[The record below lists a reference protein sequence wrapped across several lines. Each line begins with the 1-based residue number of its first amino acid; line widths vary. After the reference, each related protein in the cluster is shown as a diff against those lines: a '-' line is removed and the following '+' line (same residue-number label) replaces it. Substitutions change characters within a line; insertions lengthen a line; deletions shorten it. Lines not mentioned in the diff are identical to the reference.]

1 VGLWRSMTIVT
12 VAALTLPVAA
22 PAHAGLLGGTTALLT
37 EAVETTVDTTLD
49 VTDELIDTTDPLLD
63 ATTSLIGT
71 LNDPLW
77 STLTSLQQ
85 VTDGVVADLAPAIDP
100 VLLEVATA
108 TGTDLASLTDPLGY
122 GWTSHL
128 PAWPDE
134 DHLRSAATDCPPGKV
149 QCVDQVIRE
158 MTRRYDRLGCDH
170 AAAFAMTYLLTT
182 EEYRRAVEDPHFF
195 RDNAFV
201 NHQDA
206 VFAAVYFDAIDD
218 WRRDRLD
225 LVPPA
230 WRIAL
235 DAGDRQ
241 TANGL
246 GDVLLGM
253 NAHIRRDLPFV
264 LAAIGMVTPEGESRK
279 LDHDRVNV
287 FLERVQGEI
296 RTELA
301 RRHDPTVSAA
311 GVPGT
316 ELDEV
321 GTFHLIQLWR
331 EEAWRKAELL
341 VAAPTLD
348 ARERVARFIEAD
360 AATSALGIRT
370 LFATADPA
378 PRAAHCGAWLA
389 SR

>member
-1 VGLWRSMTIVT
+1 VGLKRSMT
-12 VAALTLPVAA
+12 VATLVALTVPVAA
-22 PAHAGLLGGTTALLT
+22 PAHASLLGGTTSALT
-37 EAVETTVDTTLD
+37 GTVETVVDTTLD
-49 VTDELIDTTDPLLD
+49 GTETLLGTTDPLLD
-63 ATTSLIGT
+63 STTDLIGT

-77 STLTSLQQ
+77 SGLTSLQQ
-85 VTDGVVADLAPAIDP
+85 LTAGVLADLSPIIDP
-100 VLLEVATA
+100 VVVAAATA
-108 TGTDLASLTDPLGY
+108 TGTDLDGLTDPFGY
-122 GWTSHL
+122 GWTNHL
-128 PAWPDE
+128 PAWPDGE
-134 DHLRSAATDCPPGKV
+134 HLRSAATDCPPGKV

-158 MTRRYDRLGCDH
+158 MTRRYQRLGCDH

-182 EEYRRAVEDPHFF
+182 EEYRRAVEDPHYFS
-195 RDNAFV
+195 DNAFL

-225 LVPPA
+225 LVPAA

-241 TANGL
+241 TVNGL
-246 GDVLLGM
+246 GDALLGM

-279 LDHDRVNV
+279 PDHDHVNT

-316 ELDEV
+316 DLDEV
-321 GTFHLIQLWR
+321 GTFHLIQVWR

-341 VAAPTLD
+341 VAAPTPE
-348 ARERVARFIEAD
+348 AHERVARFIEAD
-360 AATSALGIRT
+360 AAASALAIRT
-370 LFATADPA
+370 LFASADPG
-378 PRAAHCGAWLA
+378 PRATHCQTWLDG
-389 SR
+389 S

>member
-1 VGLWRSMTIVT
+1 VAVGLRRSVTIAT
-12 VAALTLPVAA
+12 AVALAFPVAV
-22 PAHAGLLGGTTALLT
+22 PAHAGLLS
-37 EAVETTVDTTLD
+37 TTVGTVVDATLDTTETL
-49 VTDELIDTTDPLLD
+49 LGTTDPLLD
-63 ATTSLIGT
+63 PTTALIGT

-77 STLTSLQQ
+77 STLTSLHA
-85 VTDGVVADLAPAIDP
+85 VTEGVIADLSPAVDP
-100 VLLEVATA
+100 LVLEAATA
-108 TGTDLASLTDPLGY
+108 TGVDLDALTDPLGY

-134 DHLRSAATDCPPGKV
+134 EHLRSAATDCPPGKV

-158 MTRRYDRLGCDH
+158 MTRRYERLGCDH

-195 RDNAFV
+195 RDNAFL

-225 LVPPA
+225 RVPPA

-235 DAGDRQ
+235 DAGDRRV
-241 TANGL
+241 ANGL
-246 GDVLLGM
+246 GDTMLGM

-264 LAAIGMVTPEGESRK
+264 LAAIGMATPDGESRK
-279 LDHDRVNV
+279 PDHDQVNV
-287 FLERVQGEI
+287 FLERVQAEI
-296 RTELA
+296 RVELA
-301 RRHDPTVSAA
+301 RRHDPTVTAA

-316 ELDEV
+316 DLDEV
-321 GTFHLIQLWR
+321 GTFQLIQVWR

-341 VAAPTLD
+341 VAAPTPE

-360 AATSALGIRT
+360 AATSALAIRS
-370 LFATADPA
+370 LFATADPT
-378 PRAAHCGAWLA
+378 PRAAHCAAWLA
-389 SR
+389 GD

>member
-1 VGLWRSMTIVT
+1 VGLKRSMT
-12 VAALTLPVAA
+12 VATLVALAVPVAA
-22 PAHAGLLGGTTALLT
+22 PAHASLLGTTTSTL
-37 EAVETTVDTTLD
+37 ETVVDTTLD
-49 VTDELIDTTDPLLD
+49 GGETLIGTTDPLLD
-63 ATTSLIGT
+63 STTDLIGT

-77 STLTSLQQ
+77 SGLTSLQQ
-85 VTDGVVADLAPAIDP
+85 LTAGVLADLSPAVDPVVVAA
-100 VLLEVATA
+100 ATA
-108 TGTDLASLTDPLGY
+108 TGTDLDALTDPFGY

-128 PAWPDE
+128 PAWPDAE
-134 DHLRSAATDCPPGKV
+134 HLRSAATDCPPGKV

-158 MTRRYDRLGCDH
+158 MTRRYQRLGCDH

-182 EEYRRAVEDPHFF
+182 EEYRRAVEDPHYFS
-195 RDNAFV
+195 DNAFL

-206 VFAAVYFDAIDD
+206 VFAAVYFDAVDD

-241 TANGL
+241 TVNGL
-246 GDVLLGM
+246 GDALLGM

-279 LDHDRVNV
+279 PDHDHVNT

-316 ELDEV
+316 DLDEV
-321 GTFHLIQLWR
+321 GTFHLIQVWR

-341 VAAPTLD
+341 VAAPTPE
-348 ARERVARFIEAD
+348 AHERVARFIEAD
-360 AATSALGIRT
+360 AAASALAIRT
-370 LFATADPA
+370 SFASADPG
-378 PRAAHCGAWLA
+378 PRATHCQAWLDG
-389 SR
+389 S

>member
-1 VGLWRSMTIVT
+1 MGLRRSLT
-12 VAALTLPVAA
+12 VAVAVATALPVAA
-22 PAHAGLLGGTTALLT
+22 PAHAGLLGATTSLT
-37 EAVETTVDTTLD
+37 TSTVEGVVDTTFD
-49 VTDELIDTTDPLLD
+49 ETDALIGTTDPLLD
-63 ATTSLIGT
+63 STTALIGT

-77 STLTSLQQ
+77 SGLSSLHQLTA
-85 VTDGVVADLAPAIDP
+85 GVLADLAPVLDP
-100 VLLEVATA
+100 VVAAAVTA
-108 TGTDLASLTDPLGY
+108 TGTDLDALTDPFAY
-122 GWTSHL
+122 GWTSQL
-128 PAWPDE
+128 PAWPDGE
-134 DHLRSAATDCPPGKV
+134 HLRSAATDCPPGQL

-158 MTRRYDRLGCDH
+158 MARRYDRLGCDH

-182 EEYRRAVEDPHFF
+182 EEYRRAVEDPHYFS
-195 RDNAFV
+195 DNAFL

-206 VFAAVYFDAIDD
+206 VFAAVYFDAFDD

-235 DAGDRQ
+235 DAGERQ
-241 TANGL
+241 TVNGL
-246 GDVLLGM
+246 GDALLGM

-279 LDHDRVNV
+279 PDHDHVNT

-301 RRHDPTVSAA
+301 RRHDPTVAAA

-316 ELDEV
+316 DLDEV
-321 GTFHLIQLWR
+321 GTYHVIQIWR
-331 EEAWRKAELL
+331 EEAWRKAEML
-341 VAAPTLD
+341 VAAPTPE

-360 AATSALGIRT
+360 AATSALAIRS
-370 LFATADPA
+370 LFASADPG
-378 PRAAHCGAWLA
+378 PRAAHCQAWLDG
-389 SR
+389 S

>member
-1 VGLWRSMTIVT
+1 VVVGLRRSLTIAT
-12 VAALTLPVAA
+12 AAALTLPLAA
-22 PAHAGLLGGTTALLT
+22 PAHAGLLGSVVDASL
-37 EAVETTVDTTLD
+37 DTTE
-49 VTDELIDTTDPLLD
+49 TLIGTSDPLLD
-63 ATTSLIGT
+63 ATTSLIGS

-77 STLTSLQQ
+77 SELTSLQA
-85 VTDGVVADLAPAIDP
+85 VTAGVLDDLAPLTDP
-100 VLLEVATA
+100 LVLEAATA
-108 TGTDLASLTDPLGY
+108 TGVDLDALTDPFSY

-195 RDNAFV
+195 SDNAFL

-218 WRRDRLD
+218 WRRDRLEQ
-225 LVPPA
+225 VPPA

-235 DAGDRQ
+235 DAHDRQ
-241 TANGL
+241 VDNGL

-264 LAAIGMVTPEGESRK
+264 LAAIGMVQPDGTSRK
-279 LDHDRVNV
+279 ADHDRVNV
-287 FLERVQGEI
+287 FLERVQAEI
-296 RTELA
+296 REELA

-316 ELDEV
+316 NLDEV
-321 GTFHLIQLWR
+321 GTFHLIQVWR

-341 VAAPTLD
+341 VAAPTPEAHD
-348 ARERVARFIEAD
+348 RVARYIEAD
-360 AATSALGIRT
+360 AAMSALAIRT
-370 LFATADPA
+370 MFASADPA
-378 PRAAHCGAWLA
+378 PRAAHCAGWLA
-389 SR
+389 GS

>member
-1 VGLWRSMTIVT
+1 VVVGLRRSLTIAT
-12 VAALTLPVAA
+12 AAALTLPLAA
-22 PAHAGLLGGTTALLT
+22 PAHAGLLGSVVDASL
-37 EAVETTVDTTLD
+37 DTTE
-49 VTDELIDTTDPLLD
+49 TLIGTSDPLLD
-63 ATTSLIGT
+63 ATTSLIGS

-77 STLTSLQQ
+77 SELTSLQA
-85 VTDGVVADLAPAIDP
+85 VTAGVLDDLAPLTDP
-100 VLLEVATA
+100 LVLEAATA
-108 TGTDLASLTDPLGY
+108 TGVDLDALTDPFSY

-195 RDNAFV
+195 SDNAFL

-218 WRRDRLD
+218 WRRDRLEQ
-225 LVPPA
+225 VPPA

-235 DAGDRQ
+235 DAHDRQ
-241 TANGL
+241 VDNGL

-264 LAAIGMVTPEGESRK
+264 LAAIGMVQPDGTSRK
-279 LDHDRVNV
+279 ADHDRVNV
-287 FLERVQGEI
+287 FLERVQAEI
-296 RTELA
+296 REELA

-316 ELDEV
+316 NLDEV
-321 GTFHLIQLWR
+321 GTFHLIQVWR

-341 VAAPTLD
+341 VAAPTPEAHD
-348 ARERVARFIEAD
+348 RVARYIEAD
-360 AATSALGIRT
+360 AAMSALAIRT
-370 LFATADPA
+370 MFASADPA
-378 PRAAHCGAWLA
+378 PRAAHCAAGLA
-389 SR
+389 GS